1 MHLLSE
7 RARQRNS
14 GSFKHH
20 REHAELIYIST
31 CLKKKRRRR
40 RRKKKTTQHTTTQN
54 TPHPLNKLSVSL
66 QTCQGNKYCQTFHFH
81 YPAFPG
87 QIWDQLCKQYPKEG
101 RTWSPEARKKLP
113 ALPGKL
119 PLNSALFCSVTCL
132 ASVTSSKFCKV
143 AWNSWWIWNEEA
155 SELMNLS
162 ETCISRPHSKKVFLL
177 DSLIMVLTAVK
188 IMKKL
193 MSNFMQ
199 GSLKAFSNIKQYSLL
214 LD

>member
-31 CLKKKRRRR
+31 CLKKKRRRGCVCVCVCG
-40 RRKKKTTQHTTTQN
+40 TTTQN

-66 QTCQGNKYCQTFHFH
+66 QTYWGNKYCQAFLLH
-81 YPAFPG
+81 YPAFHG
-87 QIWDQLCKQYPKEG
+87 QIWDQLGKQYPKEG
-101 RTWSPEARKKLP
+101 RTWSPEARRKLP
-113 ALPGKL
+113 TLPGKL
-119 PLNSALFCSVTCL
+119 PLNSALFFSVTCL

-155 SELMNLS
+155 CALMNLS
-162 ETCISRPHSKKVFLL
+162 ETRISRQHSKKVFR
-177 DSLIMVLTAVK
+177 IA
-188 IMKKL
+188 
-193 MSNFMQ
+193 
-199 GSLKAFSNIKQYSLL
+199 
-214 LD
+214 